1 MPKRK
6 PAADDAP
13 SFEHAL
19 AELETIV
26 EAMEN
31 QQLPLEQ
38 LVQHYEQG
46 SRLLQRCDA
55 ILRAARQRLE
65 TIDLRATAADAAA
78 DAAAGETAAPADPAP
93 GPDPDDDDIRLF

>member
-6 PAADDAP
+6 TTADDSP
-13 SFEHAL
+13 SFEQAL
-19 AELETIV
+19 SDLEAIV

-38 LVQHYEQG
+38 LVQAYEQG

-55 ILRAARQRLE
+55 VLRSARQRLE
-65 TIDLRATAADAAA
+65 TIDLRSQSAAAGDDEVPAADA
-78 DAAAGETAAPADPAP
+78 PAS
-93 GPDPDDDDIRLF
+93 GPDSDDDDIRLF